1 LHSEIQARIRCAVSA
16 GEFGKASAL
25 WETYSQQVTDATRGG
40 ACSAAELA
48 RMREC
53 IEWTRNVVTCAHA
66 HAQLR
71 LNTWRTQLQAAA
83 IYGRPPR

>member
-1 LHSEIQARIRCAVSA
+1 VSA
-16 GEFGKASAL
+16 GEFGKASVL
-25 WETYSQQVTDATRGG
+25 WETYSQQVTDTNRGG
-40 ACSAAELA
+40 TCSAAELEQ
-48 RMREC
+48 MRDC
-53 IEWTRNVVTCAHA
+53 IEWTRSVVTCARA